1 MNNEVST
8 LRQDIDSIHTDGIG
22 KGSGAVKNVA
32 YIGNCTMWRC
42 GRRILEEYPE
52 LADGNL
58 SVGGR
63 GVERLSFNSLS
74 KMLVEGK
81 VRLGG
86 RGVTAVSFRSI
97 ARDLGR
103 ESMK

>member
-42 GRRILEEYPE
+42 GRRILDEYPE
-52 LADGNL
+52 
-58 SVGGR
+58 
-63 GVERLSFNSLS
+63 
-74 KMLVEGK
+74 LVEGK

-103 ESMK
+103 DDKAVKRWIDTVKKYGETKSLLR

>member
-74 KMLVEGK
+74 KML
-81 VRLGG
+81 G
-86 RGVTAVSFRSI
+86 RRDVTIKKWVDTFLMYGETKSLLR
-97 ARDLGR
+97 
-103 ESMK
+103 